1 MSRLRMMRYSKGDW
15 YMLALMIALYIAM
28 MGVIIRISAKNSHL
42 QREIQERD
50 FKEQRELLNLQWQ
63 HDVMNHIIDSLENQE
78 EKVRIVTKN
87 KIQYV
92 KEIAIHDTMLLDSIA
107 SSILLKLDSMDRARY
122 FETITNQ

>member
-1 MSRLRMMRYSKGDW
+1 
-15 YMLALMIALYIAM
+15 MLALMIALYIAM

>member
-1 MSRLRMMRYSKGDW
+1 MMKYSKGDW

-50 FKEQRELLNLQWQ
+50 FMEKRELLNLQWQ
-63 HDVMNHIIDSLENQE
+63 HDVMNHIIDSLENQK

-107 SSILLKLDSMDRARY
+107 HGILLKLDSMDRARY